1 MTNGHRKVIKRIQNR
16 RRFKDRNVASGKCP
30 ISFQELQQ
38 PHKTICH
45 QEPVRDLTESALQKF
60 NFSHRLVNCYN
71 FLSPSRGKLASR
83 RKQILASTE
92 EVRKMI
98 DRDLPRIS
106 GREIAA

>member
-45 QEPVRDLTESALQKF
+45 QEPVRDLTESASQKF
-60 NFSHRLVNCYN
+60 NFSR
-71 FLSPSRGKLASR
+71 
-83 RKQILASTE
+83 
-92 EVRKMI
+92 
-98 DRDLPRIS
+98 RDLSSPTTSFRQVGGS
-106 GREIAA
+106 WLREGNDTGVDGRGRQDD